1 MKCQQTLVL
10 SLFSLSGCVSINAQK
25 ISDPSETNTR
35 GLIGVWTSKLVVSE
49 SSFQINPDNSGKYCM
64 SILNS
69 NSVNSFKIEDD
80 VITLNEGS
88 KFKIINSD
96 QNKIIIRPLR
106 TKKENEDLKYV
117 PENYFD
123 TQYVKDDNLSL
134 TSEYCKKAFTK

>member
-1 MKCQQTLVL
+1 
-10 SLFSLSGCVSINAQK
+10 
-25 ISDPSETNTR
+25 
-35 GLIGVWTSKLVVSE
+35 
-49 SSFQINPDNSGKYCM
+49 M

-69 NSVNSFKIEDD
+69 NSVNSFKIEND